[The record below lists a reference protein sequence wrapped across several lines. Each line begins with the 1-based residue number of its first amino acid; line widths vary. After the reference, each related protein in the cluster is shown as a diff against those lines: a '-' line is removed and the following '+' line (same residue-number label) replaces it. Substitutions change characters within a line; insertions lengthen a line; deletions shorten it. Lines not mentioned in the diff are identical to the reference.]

1 MEKEID
7 DMLSKVLQ
15 CSNIKR
21 YREKIRRLEN
31 ELIRSFDKKELDLFL
46 EYEKLLN
53 EELYEIILEIIRM
66 KEDDLE

>member
-7 DMLSKVLQ
+7 DMISKVLQ
-15 CSNIKR
+15 CSNIKG

-46 EYEKLLN
+46 EYERLVN

-66 KEDDLE
+66 KEDNLE